1 MVSLLFYLVLAL
13 MAVSALLRFQAE
25 ADHLKLLRQAYNQ
38 EASRRYRIKSIHNKG
53 QERRAEYTPL
63 SYDKIA

>member
-1 MVSLLFYLVLAL
+1 MVSLLFYLILAL
-13 MAVSALLRFQAE
+13 IAVSALLRFQAE
-25 ADHLKLLRQAYNQ
+25 VDNLSLLRQACDQ
-38 EASRRYRIKSIHNKG
+38 ETSKRYRIKSIHNKG